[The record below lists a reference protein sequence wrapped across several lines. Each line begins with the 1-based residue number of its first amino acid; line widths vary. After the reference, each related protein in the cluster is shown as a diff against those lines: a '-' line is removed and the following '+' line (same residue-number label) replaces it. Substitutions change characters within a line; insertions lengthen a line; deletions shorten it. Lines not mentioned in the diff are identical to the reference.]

1 MKALTIIK
9 AGSTFPT
16 ISRSLGDFEDW
27 VIRACGLSDQAV
39 SVINVVDGEALPSV
53 EKLSGVIITGS
64 HAMVTD
70 QVTWI
75 QALASWI
82 PQVLEHNVPL
92 LGICFG
98 HQLLAQAMGG
108 RSDYNP
114 KGREIGTVAITLTP
128 EGKQDRLLGSL
139 PPVFNAHTT
148 HAQTVIKLPA
158 NALRLAENLFEA
170 NHAFRLGDSAWGL
183 QFHPEFSDAIMRAYV
198 SEQTPSL
205 FRKGYDVDALQ
216 AAICNTDAANALLK
230 RFFTIVQESM
240 I

>member
-27 VIRACGLSDQAV
+27 VTHACGLSDQAV
-39 SVINVVDGEALPSV
+39 SVINVADGEALPSV
-53 EKLSGVIITGS
+53 ERLSGVIITGS

-82 PQVLEHNVPL
+82 PQVLEDNVPL

-139 PPVFNAHTT
+139 PEVFNAHTT
-148 HAQTVIKLPA
+148 HAQTVIKLPD

-183 QFHPEFSDAIMRAYV
+183 QFHPEFSEAVMRAYV
-198 SEQTPSL
+198 SEQTVSL
-205 FRKGYDVDALQ
+205 LGEGHDVEALQ
-216 AAICNTDAANALLK
+216 ATICNTDAANALLK

>member
-1 MKALTIIK
+1 
-9 AGSTFPT
+9 
-16 ISRSLGDFEDW
+16 
-27 VIRACGLSDQAV
+27 
-39 SVINVVDGEALPSV
+39 VINVADGEALPSV
-53 EKLSGVIITGS
+53 ERLSGVIITGS

-75 QALASWI
+75 QALVSWI
-82 PQVLEHNVPL
+82 PQVLEDNVPL

-139 PPVFNAHTT
+139 PDVFNAHTT

-183 QFHPEFSDAIMRAYV
+183 QFHPECSDAIMRAYV

-205 FRKGYDVDALQ
+205 LREGYDVEALQ